1 MIEEVFLFL
10 IILIVIILIIL
21 MYNLAVKQREK
32 ELVFQRLHF
41 GKD

>member
-32 ELVFQRLHF
+32 ELIIASTHLKQ
-41 GKD
+41 K